1 MTELTES
8 NIEKLIRLIHWYV
21 REKAEDLGLK
31 WEIKQ
36 DGSVITIKLTELTI
50 KRLEAALARYDQC
63 KTGAALEDAI
73 SEDAIITRRLNDI
86 FKEISDLS
94 GRGVGELSRVFNID
108 PENETED
115 SFDRSIN
122 LIHCLLIARGY
133 KVTVKGVIGHSYT
146 MMINWK

>member
-1 MTELTES
+1 MTEQTTRH
-8 NIEKLIRLIHWYV
+8 RLYMY
-21 REKAEDLGLK
+21 RADLM
-31 WEIKQ
+31 
-36 DGSVITIKLTELTI
+36 
-50 KRLEAALARYDQC
+50 RC

-115 SFDRSIN
+115 YFDRSIN
-122 LIHCLLIARGY
+122 LIHRLLIARGY

-146 MMINWK
+146 MMIDWK